1 MRIDS
6 LQANRT
12 MHSIRPF
19 VLSLSI
25 AMVSVIIQGNGQ
37 AAYAEKE
44 LDASAF
50 RRRAEMECRQ
60 GDWRRAL
67 LDLDQAILDRIKV
80 KVSKGDEAGA
90 MSDCSKAIELD
101 PKAAE
106 AYAVR
111 GKLELDR
118 EE

>member
-1 MRIDS
+1 
-6 LQANRT
+6 
-12 MHSIRPF
+12 MHNVRRL
-19 VLSLSI
+19 VLYFLI
-25 AMVSVIIQGNGQ
+25 AMVSVIIQSDGQ
-37 AAYAEKE
+37 AAFAGKE

-50 RRRAEMECRQ
+50 RKRAEMEFRQ